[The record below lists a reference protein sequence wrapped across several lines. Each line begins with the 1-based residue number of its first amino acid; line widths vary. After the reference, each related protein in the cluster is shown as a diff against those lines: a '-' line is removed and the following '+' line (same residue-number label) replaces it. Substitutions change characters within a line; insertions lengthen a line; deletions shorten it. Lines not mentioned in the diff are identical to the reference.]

1 MSAFRPLAAQPSR
14 IVVLALAILLGG
26 AGGAAAE
33 LGYLEYSAGLAI
45 MPNQNLVGD
54 DATGAGLSGSV
65 DSKEG
70 YSVGL
75 AVGTDVVEQFG
86 AVLRGE
92 IALGF
97 RNNEVDSMSVQGE
110 PGSATGDLSLF
121 TAMLNAYVDYDL
133 RLPVVPF
140 VGLGVGYGRVELDAD
155 NVGSFLKVT
164 DAASV
169 FAWNAM
175 VGGTLAFTTT
185 TDFTMSYRYLATTDP
200 KLEGRL
206 LATGSQRFESEY
218 DVHEIVLGMRVNF

>member
-1 MSAFRPLAAQPSR
+1 MSALRPLAAHTSR
-14 IVVLALAILLGG
+14 TLALVLGILLGG
-26 AGGAAAE
+26 AGGASAE
-33 LGYLEYSAGLAI
+33 LGYLEYSAGLSI
-45 MPNQNLVGD
+45 LRNQNLVGD
-54 DATGAGLSGSV
+54 DAAGAGLSGSI
-65 DSKEG
+65 DAKEG

-75 AVGTDVVEQFG
+75 AAGTDVLEQYG
-86 AVLRGE
+86 GVLRGE

-97 RNNEVDSMSVQGE
+97 RSNEVDSLSVQGE
-110 PGSATGDLSLF
+110 AGSATGDLSLF

-200 KLEGRL
+200 KLDGRL
-206 LATGSQRFESEY
+206 LASGSQRFESEY